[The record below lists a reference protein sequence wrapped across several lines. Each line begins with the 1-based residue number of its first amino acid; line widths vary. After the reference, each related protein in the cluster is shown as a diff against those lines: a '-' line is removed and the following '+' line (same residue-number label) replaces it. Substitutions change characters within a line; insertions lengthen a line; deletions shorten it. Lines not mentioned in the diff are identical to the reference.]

1 MHHAH
6 LRKLLVTMND
16 FTVDIDDYV
25 LERLKKRAQQNGRT
39 LNDEVLK
46 ILEESTKSDQS
57 PAS

>member
-1 MHHAH
+1 
-6 LRKLLVTMND
+6 MND

-25 LERLKKRAQQNGRT
+25 LEKLKKRALQNGRT